1 MFYQTEY
8 ESPIGI
14 LVLVSDGIHLCE
26 LHFPNYKNNKSCIIN
41 DDLEVFNH
49 VKKWLDAYFAGE
61 RVNSKELPLLVDGTM
76 FQKQVWNLLME
87 IPYGTV
93 VTYKDIARKMSDTMS
108 CQAVGTA
115 IGKNPIGII
124 IPCHRVVGYNNLG
137 GFSGGIENKVFLLE
151 YEGVY
156 YESSRI

>member
-1 MFYQTEY
+1 MNAH
-8 ESPIGI
+8 SLSIR
-14 LVLVSDGIHLCE
+14 
-26 LHFPNYKNNKSCIIN
+26 
-41 DDLEVFNH
+41 LE
-49 VKKWLDAYFAGE
+49 
-61 RVNSKELPLLVDGTM
+61 GTA
-76 FQKQVWNLLME
+76 FQKQVWNLLLE
-87 IPYGTV
+87 IPYGKV
-93 VTYKDIARKMSDTMS
+93 VTYKDIARKISATMS

-151 YEGVY
+151 HEGVY

>member
-14 LVLVSDGIHLCE
+14 LVLISDGVHLCE
-26 LHFPNYKNNKSCIIN
+26 LHFPNYRNSRSSIVN
-41 DDLEVFNH
+41 DDLEVFIH
-49 VKKWLDAYFAGE
+49 TKKWLDAYFAGD
-61 RVNSKELPLLVDGTM
+61 RVNGKELLIQVEGTK
-76 FQKQVWNLLME
+76 FQKQVWNMLME

-93 VTYKDIARKMSDTMS
+93 VTYKDIARQISDSMS

-115 IGKNPIGII
+115 ISKNPIGII

-151 YEGVY
+151 LEGVY